1 MRLVL
6 ADGCFDLLHPGH
18 VAHLQEARAMGDKL
32 VVALTL
38 DEFVNKPGRPIF
50 TWEERFLMLLA
61 LRCVDEVS
69 AAKNSVDAIYSWKP
83 AVFVKGSDY
92 VEKGLL
98 PAEVKACK
106 EVGAQI
112 RFTKE
117 HPPTTSSLIERIKCA
132 S

>member
-1 MRLVL
+1 
-6 ADGCFDLLHPGH
+6 
-18 VAHLQEARAMGDKL
+18 MGDKL

-50 TWEERFLMLLA
+50 TWAERVSMLLA
-61 LRCVDEVS
+61 LRCVDDVS

-92 VEKGLL
+92 AEKGLL

-117 HPPTTSSLIERIKCA
+117 HPPTTSALIARIKACA
-132 S
+132 FV

>member
-1 MRLVL
+1 
-6 ADGCFDLLHPGH
+6 
-18 VAHLQEARAMGDKL
+18 MGDKL

-92 VEKGLL
+92 AEKGLL

-117 HPPTTSSLIERIKCA
+117 HPPTTSSLIERIKCV